1 LRTEGRAVKLSFS
14 TPALEVVN
22 CWNRC
27 GLISNF
33 GSSYMAV
40 DFPSKKN
47 IANSLSFIL
56 NELIENAVKYSLPQ
70 DCVLE
75 FCLMQEKDRI
85 RMSVTNPVS
94 AENVPRLIE
103 MAKHLIDRDWVNS
116 TYIELLTASGKSAEK
131 SGIGLLTIINYYQAK
146 LSFRIGS
153 DLPGGQALFSIQAE
167 MDVEEL

>member
-1 LRTEGRAVKLSFS
+1 MEDRAIKLSFS
-14 TPALEVVN
+14 TPALEIVN

-56 NELIENAVKYSLPQ
+56 NELIENAVKYSEPQ
-70 DCVLE
+70 DCVLR

-85 RMSVTNPVS
+85 CMSVTNPIS
-94 AENVPRLIE
+94 QDKVPGLIE
-103 MAKHLIDRDWVNS
+103 MARHLTDRDWVNS

-146 LSFRIGS
+146 LSFRIGC
-153 DLPGGQALFSIQAE
+153 PGPGQETQFSIQAE